1 MTARTGKTRPHDG
14 GFALVAVLLVMAIF
28 FVIVT
33 ALMFQSSTERVV
45 AANEQDYTV
54 ALGHVEAGLAWAK
67 RRVKDTPNFSTLLVG
82 PNTGSS
88 TDDFLLGL
96 RDLSLTATTQF
107 TNANE
112 ATASAVVQRDFG
124 EGTKTYEVIRVS
136 HDEDTRGLI
145 YIRADDNYDD
155 DPSNPNNNDPLADK
169 DGLIKVTVVAEYPV
183 FVDVLGIEMASTGRE
198 RARGERKVVA
208 IFGKDGE
215 KPAAISSN
223 GDIEI
228 GGSMKLCGECGSI
241 HTNQDLT
248 LGGSQSICQDA
259 TASGTVSGGGSV
271 GGIKSGGMPVL
282 PVPIIN
288 PYEDLF
294 VPSIDTFDTAS
305 DTSLPAGLR
314 CPKATAGDPGS
325 SKFFAFVANSNKGL
339 VYKAYWDFI
348 NLRWNWRMINDL
360 SSSNTR
366 LDDCGRVKTVDA
378 SFGLGSAGEVND
390 TKDDE
395 FYGFKAAST
404 IQWESCSGTDD
415 TLSVLGNNDF
425 NPSGYYSTA
434 GALTAGVTLPGSF
447 LSNAS
452 PDFITNNRI
461 KDGIWDYGSD
471 TVYSPLYGAVIWVF
485 GGVKLAGNPGKSGSI
500 DFQCSGGAG
509 CSSSNMPNDLWRV
522 SFITNAD
529 IEISG
534 QANLG
539 PANPDKDYHFLLMS
553 GRDIKINGNPQE
565 DSPACGSGCSTTTPA
580 SIDGMAGIIAAHE
593 QIGISGN
600 PNIFGFMIAEDAID
614 CSDMV
619 NGGSGGLSTINGNPN
634 IFYDCNHPPNPW
646 ASANIT
652 EQLWWQEVVP
662 PPLVGMTADEE
673 EED

>member
-1 MTARTGKTRPHDG
+1 MNDSTPTPIRQG
-14 GFALVAVLLVMAIF
+14 GFALVAVLMVMAIF

-45 AANEQDYTV
+45 AANEQDYTI
-54 ALGHVEAGLAWAK
+54 ALSHVEAGLAWAK
-67 RRVKDTPNFSTLLVG
+67 RRIKDTTSFSTLLTG
-82 PNTGSS
+82 PNAGSS
-88 TDDFLLGL
+88 ADDFLLGL

-107 TNANE
+107 THANE
-112 ATASAVVQRDFG
+112 ATASAIVQRDFG
-124 EGTKTYEVIRVS
+124 EGLKTYEVIRVG
-136 HDEDTRGLI
+136 HGDNTRGLI
-145 YIRADDNYDD
+145 YVRADDNYDD
-155 DPSNPNNNDPLADK
+155 DPANPNNNDPLADK
-169 DGLIKVTVVAEYPV
+169 DQLIKVTVVAEYPV
-183 FVDVLGIEMASTGRE
+183 FVDVLGVEMASTGNE

-208 IFGKDGE
+208 IFGQDGQ

-223 GDIEI
+223 GDVDIP
-228 GGSMKLCGECGSI
+228 SDLKLCGECGSI
-241 HTNQDLT
+241 HTNQNLSI
-248 LGGSQSICQDA
+248 GGSPTICKDA
-259 TASGTVSGGGSV
+259 TASGSVSGGGTI
-271 GGIKSGGMPVL
+271 GGTKSGGMPVL

-288 PYEDLF
+288 PYEELF
-294 VPSIDTFDTAS
+294 VPTVDTFDTAS

-314 CPKATAGDPGS
+314 CPKATPGDPGS
-325 SKFFAFVANSNKGL
+325 SKYFAFVANNDKGL

-348 NLRWNWRMINDL
+348 NARWTWRMIDNL
-360 SSSNTR
+360 ASGNTK
-366 LDDCGRVKTVDA
+366 LDDCGRVSGVDP
-378 SFGLGSAGEVND
+378 SFGYGSSGQIDD

-404 IQWESCSGTDD
+404 IQWESCSGTDT
-415 TLSVLGNNDF
+415 TLSVLGNNNF
-425 NPSGYYSTA
+425 NPSGFYAT
-434 GALTAGVTLPGSF
+434 GGGLTAGVILPGSF
-447 LSNAS
+447 SADTN

-471 TVYSPLYGAVIWVF
+471 TIYSPLYGAVIWVY

-509 CSSSNMPNDLWRV
+509 CSSSSLPNGLWRV
-522 SFITNAD
+522 SFITNGD

-534 QANLG
+534 QANVG
-539 PANPDKDYHFLLMS
+539 PANPDQDYHYLLMS

-565 DSPACGSGCSTTTPA
+565 DSPACGSGCSTTSP
-580 SIDGMAGIIAAHE
+580 SNISGMAGIIAAHE

-600 PNIFGFMIAEDAID
+600 PNIFGFMVAEDSID
-614 CSDMV
+614 CSPMV
-619 NGGSGGLSTINGNPN
+619 DGGSGGVSTLGGSPN

-652 EQLWWQEVVP
+652 ERLWWQEVVP